1 MAKTRMIALVY
12 GWITVLAVMVFASL
26 VLSLLLRFT
35 SLGASTM
42 TLTTLIVSIIA
53 LFAGGLV
60 AGLKGKEKG
69 WILGGLTGIGFT
81 VLILLYQYLGYS
93 GGFNL
98 SQMLHHVGFLV
109 AALVGGV
116 LGVNMSSGPAE
127 K

>member
-1 MAKTRMIALVY
+1 MAKTRFIALVY
-12 GWITVLAVMVFASL
+12 GWVTALAIMVFASL

-35 SLGASTM
+35 SLGASTL
-42 TLTTLIVSIIA
+42 TWTTLIVSVIA

-93 GGFNL
+93 SGFSA
-98 SQMLHHVGFLV
+98 SQMLHHLGFFV
-109 AALVGGV
+109 SALLGGV
-116 LGVNMSSGPAE
+116 FGVNMSSGTSD
-127 K
+127 